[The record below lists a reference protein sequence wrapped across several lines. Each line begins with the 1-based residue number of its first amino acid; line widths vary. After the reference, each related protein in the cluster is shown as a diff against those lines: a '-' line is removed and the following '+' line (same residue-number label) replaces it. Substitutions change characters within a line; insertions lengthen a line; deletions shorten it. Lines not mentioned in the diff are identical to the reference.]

1 MNVFD
6 QTTGQDNADPTNQEL
21 NQDWVAKIVSEKG
34 DNWADPQTIA
44 KGYASAQEYIRQLEQ
59 QTKELREDVG
69 KQDYVKEL
77 LEQMRKGEPTVKEP
91 IAPQTNGGTN
101 AQGQTSLE
109 ASDIESLVE
118 ETLTK
123 REKER
128 TASENAKVANDKLV
142 EVFGTE
148 AGNKVKERSNE
159 LGMSLDS
166 LKAIA
171 EQSPTAF
178 LSLIGEGTT
187 KETGTVVKGSVN
199 TSAGFVNQ
207 SGERNFQHYQDLRRK
222 DSRAYYSPK
231 VQQQMMEDRLALG
244 EKFYN

>member
-6 QTTGQDNADPTNQEL
+6 QTTGQDNADQTNQDT

-34 DNWADPQTIA
+34 DNWGDPQTLA

-77 LEQMRKGEPTVKEP
+77 LEQMRKGEPPVKDTE
-91 IAPQTNGGTN
+91 ASHSQDGTN

-123 REKER
+123 REKEL

-142 EVFGTE
+142 AVYGTE
-148 AGNKVKERSNE
+148 AGNKVKERSKE

-166 LKAIA
+166 LKALA

-178 LSLIGEGTT
+178 LRLIGEEAT
-187 KETGTVVKGSVN
+187 KETGTVVKGTVN

-207 SGERNFQHYQDLRRK
+207 SGKRNFDYYQEMRRK
-222 DSRAYYSPK
+222 DSRTYYSPK
-231 VQQQMMEDRLALG
+231 TQQQMMEDRLALG